1 MILHTNEGHKKL
13 LVTMR
18 RTRTTG
24 ILCKIQMAHKWSI
37 LAVLLTLYYSAC
49 AKKEYPLSNKHLK
62 IAYYEWD
69 PMFKIHKNP
78 DGTVKYSGILGNL
91 VVLMQQKRNITFTLI
106 EEPNAMWGNCE
117 GSNNCSG
124 MIGMVNRKE
133 ADFALGMY
141 ISVKRY
147 PILAYTYFII
157 LTVLQAHI
165 QYPLTG
171 YKVWI
176 SQTP

>member
-1 MILHTNEGHKKL
+1 
-13 LVTMR
+13 
-18 RTRTTG
+18 
-24 ILCKIQMAHKWSI
+24 MAHKWSI
-37 LAVLLTLYYSAC
+37 LAVLLTLYYNAC

-69 PMFKIHKNP
+69 PMFKINKNP

-91 VVLMQQKRNITFTLI
+91 VVLMQQKRNITFTLL

-147 PILAYTYFII
+147 PLYWPILISSSLPFYRPTYNI
-157 LTVLQAHI
+157 
-165 QYPLTG
+165 P
-171 YKVWI
+171 
-176 SQTP
+176 